1 MKKMLLMGS
10 EGAGKT
16 SMHRVI
22 FAGLPAKDTANIGYT
37 TSKEEHKITLMGDL
51 VLDLWDCGSQDEFMR
66 EYFHSRR

>member
-22 FAGLPAKDTANIGYT
+22 FANMPAKNTNMIGYT
-37 TSKEEHKITLMGDL
+37 IFKEEHRLTIMDKLE
-51 VLDLWDCGSQDEFMR
+51 LDLWDCGSQ
-66 EYFHSRR
+66 Y